1 MKTEYFFSIY
11 QNILKSARIC
21 RLCLKV
27 CLLKRCRGGP
37 VWPPEKAP
45 LPKGGWHAHQKK
57 SVTGG
62 FSFMITGMFRG
73 KVVGAALC
81 GRPEEMAGAKPPS
94 LR

>member
-1 MKTEYFFSIY
+1 M
-11 QNILKSARIC
+11 
-21 RLCLKV
+21 
-27 CLLKRCRGGP
+27 
-37 VWPPEKAP
+37 WPPEKAP

-81 GRPEEMAGAKPPS
+81 GRPQTQPSERGKMKIRCRPRAATVDIRNLYFSVVSLFPLNFKGESLAGAS
-94 LR
+94 G